1 MRFGQFYKITKR
13 MLVILKN
20 LRPSLIK
27 PFKKEVDCKLRLL
40 ESWVEM
46 REGLAWYAKEY
57 ELSPT
62 GRQ

>member
-1 MRFGQFYKITKR
+1 

-27 PFKKEVDCKLRLL
+27 PFKKEVECKLRLL